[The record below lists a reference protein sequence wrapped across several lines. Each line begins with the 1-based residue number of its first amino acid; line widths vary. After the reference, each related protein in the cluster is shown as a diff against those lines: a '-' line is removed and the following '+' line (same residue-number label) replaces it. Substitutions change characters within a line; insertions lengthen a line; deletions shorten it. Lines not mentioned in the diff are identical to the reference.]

1 MNEQKQI
8 NNKNEYA
15 KAVCY
20 FLAEELR
27 IKNIS
32 LERAAEI
39 AQKVVDNIN
48 LIDTEED
55 FLRLIRD
62 LSRDF
67 EELFQLE
74 RRIQIGIQIS
84 KRKELED
91 MVRQFVINILP
102 QDTDMALQILKETIQ
117 DGIKAEDL
125 RKDFPK
131 FKIFAEK
138 NEYK

>member
-1 MNEQKQI
+1 MTQAAADQ
-8 NNKNEYA
+8 KNEYA
-15 KAVCY
+15 KSVCY

-27 IKNIS
+27 VRNIS

-55 FLRLIRD
+55 FLKLIKD

-67 EELFQLE
+67 EELFRLE
-74 RRIQIGIQIS
+74 RRIQIGIKIS
-84 KRKELED
+84 KRKELEA

-102 QDTDMALQILKETIQ
+102 QDTAMALQILKETIR
-117 DGIKAEDL
+117 DGIMEEDL

-131 FKIFAEK
+131 FDLFLKE
-138 NEYK
+138 NEYE